1 MFVQFHPT
9 TLYNPSERPAFL
21 ITEAMRGAG
30 AILRNRKGED
40 FCVKYD
46 KRGSLAP
53 RDVVTRAIDSEMKL
67 SGDEHVFLDARH
79 IDKDVLMTHFP
90 TIYAKCLEIG
100 INIKN
105 DLIPVV
111 PAAHYMCGGIKTDE
125 YARTSIQNLYA
136 VGEAACTGLHGANRL
151 ASNSLLE
158 AVVFAHRAFEDS
170 KDAVMTDEET
180 LNRIPLW
187 NEEGTITNEE
197 LILVSHSLKELQQI
211 MSNYV
216 GIVRTDLR
224 LKRAFDRLEILYR
237 ETEDLFKTSKVTVSL
252 CELRNLI
259 NIGYLIIRQAMARRE
274 SIGLHFNS
282 DLIKK

>member
-1 MFVQFHPT
+1 
-9 TLYNPSERPAFL
+9 
-21 ITEAMRGAG
+21 
-30 AILRNRKGED
+30 
-40 FCVKYD
+40 
-46 KRGSLAP
+46 
-53 RDVVTRAIDSEMKL
+53 
-67 SGDEHVFLDARH
+67 
-79 IDKDVLMTHFP
+79 
-90 TIYAKCLEIG
+90 
-100 INIKN
+100 

-111 PAAHYMCGGIKTDE
+111 PAAHYMCGGIKADE
-125 YARTSIQNLYA
+125 YARTSIKNLYA

-158 AVVFAHRAFEDS
+158 AVVFAHRAYEDS
-170 KDAVMTDEET
+170 KDAVMPDESV
-180 LNRIPLW
+180 LMQIPLW

-197 LILVSHSLKELQQI
+197 LILVSHSRKEVQQI

-237 ETEDLFKTSKVTVSL
+237 ETEDLFKASKVTVSL

-259 NIGYLIIRQAMARRE
+259 NIGYLIIRHAMERRE
-274 SIGLHFNS
+274 SIGLHYNS